1 MEQYGRSRV
10 KRLLLRIVLALVAG
24 VVWWLANRHA
34 HASAPP
40 VRTIRIHARKFEF
53 IPAEITLKQG
63 EQVRL
68 MFISDDVT
76 HALAIEG
83 LAMHAELV
91 KGHPV
96 VVLLTPPGTR
106 RFPGQMHEVLWSGT
120 PGHAPGHSCCALSEG
135 QRVHART
142 LCRRARRL

>member
-24 VVWWLANRHA
+24 LVWWLANRHA

-53 IPAEITLKQG
+53 IPAEITLIQG

-96 VVLLTPPGTR
+96 VVLFTPPAPGD
-106 RFPGQMHEVLWSGT
+106 FPGKCTKFCGAGHRDMHLVIHVV
-120 PGHAPGHSCCALSEG
+120 P
-135 QRVHART
+135 
-142 LCRRARRL
+142 